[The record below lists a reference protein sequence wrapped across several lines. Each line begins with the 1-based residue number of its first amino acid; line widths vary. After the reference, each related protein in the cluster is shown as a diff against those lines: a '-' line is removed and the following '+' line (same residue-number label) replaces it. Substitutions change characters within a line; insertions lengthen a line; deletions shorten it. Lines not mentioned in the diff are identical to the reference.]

1 MCFIFSIGL
10 LIELNWIVTEFD
22 LIWVFSVVFRVHV
35 LVESLL
41 RRNLFVVED
50 VNHSRI
56 ID

>member
-1 MCFIFSIGL
+1 
-10 LIELNWIVTEFD
+10 LNWIVTEFD

>member
-1 MCFIFSIGL
+1 MCFIFSVGL